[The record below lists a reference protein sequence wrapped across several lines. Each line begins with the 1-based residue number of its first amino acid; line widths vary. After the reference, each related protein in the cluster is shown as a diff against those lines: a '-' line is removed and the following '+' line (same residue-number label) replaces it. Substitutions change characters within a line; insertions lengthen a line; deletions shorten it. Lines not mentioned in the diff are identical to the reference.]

1 MPNPATKRPVPPAK
15 RRYDGPDPTGRVI
28 IRLGND
34 GERVVTW
41 EGGPLA
47 RLDSELATDIDL
59 IRWLAPDLITIGPY
73 TCRVLGYSWA
83 TDDLV
88 VAQEEDKNG
97 RT

>member
-1 MPNPATKRPVPPAK
+1 MSATKRPLPAAK

-47 RLDSELATDIDL
+47 RLDSELATDIGL
-59 IRWLAPDLITIGPY
+59 IRWLALNLITIGPY

-88 VAQEEDKNG
+88 VAQEEEKNG

>member
-1 MPNPATKRPVPPAK
+1 MPATKRPLPADK
-15 RRYDGPDPTGRVI
+15 RRYDGPDPTGRVT
-28 IRLGND
+28 IRFGND

-47 RLDSELATDIDL
+47 RLDSELVTDLGL
-59 IRWLAPDLITIGPY
+59 IRWLAPDLAAIGPL

-88 VAQEEDKNG
+88 VAQEEEKDGKS
-97 RT
+97 

>member
-1 MPNPATKRPVPPAK
+1 MPTTATKRPVPPAK

-28 IRLGND
+28 IRVGND
-34 GERVVTW
+34 GERVVSW
-41 EGGPLA
+41 EGGPVA
-47 RLDSELATDIDL
+47 RLDQELASEPGAV
-59 IRWLAPDLITIGPY
+59 RWLAPDLAVIGPY

-88 VAQEEDKNG
+88 VAREEENHG

>member
-1 MPNPATKRPVPPAK
+1 MPSSATKRPLPPAK
-15 RRYDGPDPTGRVI
+15 RRYDGPDPTGRVT
-28 IRLGND
+28 IRVGND

-47 RLDSELATDIDL
+47 RLDSGLATDIGL
-59 IRWLAPDLITIGPY
+59 IRWLTPDLAAIGPL

-88 VAQEEDKNG
+88 VAQEEEKNG

>member
-1 MPNPATKRPVPPAK
+1 
-15 RRYDGPDPTGRVI
+15 VI
-28 IRLGND
+28 IRVGND

-47 RLDSELATDIDL
+47 RLDSELATDIGL
-59 IRWLAPDLITIGPY
+59 IRWLAPDIVTIGPY

-88 VAQEEDKNG
+88 VAQEEEKNG

>member
-1 MPNPATKRPVPPAK
+1 MPNPATKRPPPAK
-15 RRYDGPDPTGRVI
+15 RRYDGPDPTGRVT
-28 IRLGND
+28 IRVGD
-34 GERVVTW
+34 GGERVVSW

-47 RLDSELATDIDL
+47 RLDQELASELGVV
-59 IRWLAPDLITIGPY
+59 RWLAPDIAVIGPY

-88 VAQEEDKNG
+88 VAREEENHG